1 MRSTSRLHGSVDNA
15 RRFGCRLALVLFT
28 FGLSMNAA
36 RAVTLV
42 CTGGGYGETTLDVD
56 VASASVSVSDKIAR
70 NQCANMRAQISSR
83 YVIAC
88 GGSIVLDRRTGI
100 VTWADHS
107 TGHCRRVNGDV
118 LGN

>member
-15 RRFGCRLALVLFT
+15 RRFGCRLTLALFAL
-28 FGLSMNAA
+28 GLTMNAA

-42 CTGGGYGETTLDVD
+42 CTDQDGEATLDVN
-56 VASASVSVSDKIAR
+56 VANASVTLSDRYSR